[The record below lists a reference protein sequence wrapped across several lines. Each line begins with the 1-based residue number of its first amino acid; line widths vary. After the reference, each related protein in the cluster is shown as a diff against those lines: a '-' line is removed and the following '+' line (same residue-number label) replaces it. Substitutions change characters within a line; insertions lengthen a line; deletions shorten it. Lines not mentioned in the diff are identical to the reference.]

1 MSPTSRERSRF
12 GEVKLHPG
20 SAAPCDGTYKLIRH
34 ENAGDRV
41 TVYSTLGTLLR
52 QTRLS
57 RGLSLRNV
65 AFSAGLSPM
74 YLSLLERDACGP
86 PSDEKLESLAK
97 VLEEPNPE
105 NVFAMAGRVT
115 PRVASIIL
123 RHPTQW
129 SELLHA
135 CEHLG
140 ADDVSK
146 LKETIVAGAP
156 GTGKTQVLLES
167 IAANIQRVSAATRRA
182 QLEQIVEAA
191 EKEEKIQQSSHFQ
204 KRFVLAEIDRA
215 LVRDELTS
223 RESKLKRRTGQ
234 FDRPKSRAWG
244 EPAYRS
250 GLQRTVASKT
260 SEK

>member
-1 MSPTSRERSRF
+1 VYNNLYMKRAKSTDRGRTF
-12 GEVKLHPG
+12 YEVKLHPHS
-20 SAAPCDGTYKLIRH
+20 SARCD
-34 ENAGDRV
+34 EV
-41 TVYSTLGTLLR
+41 TVYRTLGALLR
-52 QTRLS
+52 QTRLR

-65 AFSAGLSPM
+65 AFRAGLSPM

-105 NVFAMAGRVT
+105 NVFAKAGRVT

-129 SELLHA
+129 GEFLHA
-135 CEHLG
+135 CEHFG

-146 LKETIVAGAP
+146 LKEAIMAGTP

-167 IAANIQRVSAATRRA
+167 IAANTQRVSAATRRA

-191 EKEEKIQQSSHFQ
+191 EKEERIQQTSHF
-204 KRFVLAEIDRA
+204 RNGAALAGVELAD
-215 LVRDELTS
+215 VKHELT
-223 RESKLKRRTGQ
+223 RRGSKLKRRTDI
-234 FDRPKSRAWG
+234 FDRAKNRAG
-244 EPAYRS
+244 EPAHRS
-250 GLQRTVASKT
+250 GLQCTVASKT